1 MTDWESAEKVQKN
14 DAGEFRAMIG
24 GAWVPVAKAQKSA
37 TGEYRVMRGETAA
50 VPPAPTVAAKEEGF
64 FDKLEKGTIPAR
76 IKAGTLLYPEEEKF
90 VRQTLQ
96 SAASGPISGVVQKI
110 AQTTG
115 NKELSDKIAQ
125 TAKEGNFI
133 GGLLQPEGWLTG
145 GKAAEFIGK
154 GSDLAAKALRSAAT
168 VAPYSALS
176 ATEAPSDSAVS
187 DIAKQGAIGAAFGAG
202 IPAAT
207 KLVTG
212 TGSVLYNL
220 IQPYLGKSGAENAAA
235 RLAGKV
241 SANEGKT
248 EEIANLL
255 LKAKQG
261 QTASE
266 AALPAQSAEFSAI
279 QNIVGETRPTLL
291 AASRRAADEQA
302 RQEIAGVART
312 PEMMQRVIER
322 RRMRTEPMRQTAME
336 AASVADTKGAQL
348 ADEIAQKR
356 ESMIQAMRGQPALLG
371 SIEQKQPVVRG
382 FDVKA
387 TFEGPQ
393 TEAAQSAVRFAE
405 GKPGW
410 LSNADRAKEWG
421 SAADDLTQIAGQ
433 RRQEGAFKQM
443 QLDSIRDY
451 GMKPLDVDAIQSAIG
466 AKMKAPGG
474 GIGIDAKVL
483 QGVGDE
489 IARIKALKGRVY
501 PEDLHEIR
509 KKGINDVI
517 ESLNTGTPGATEK
530 RASQVAGELR
540 NKIDEVLDEASGGL
554 WTPYLKSF
562 QRLSRMKNEMEVG
575 QELQQALTGR
585 FGNERIA
592 PFGTALRNAETNI
605 DPNTGRPMIESL
617 YPRSKQA
624 VQRVADQFE
633 KERQLGE
640 LSKIGTAE
648 ALKVMRA
655 TELPGTAP
663 GMISWKVTALN
674 KVLNALEGTGGEKT
688 NKALAE
694 LMLNNP
700 QKLGE
705 LMKAKNTPVVD
716 DIVRALLERQS
727 AIAAS
732 Q

>member
-1 MTDWESAEKVQKN
+1 MATADQYASWIVANQAKK
-14 DAGEFRAMIG
+14 GTPEFET
-24 GAWVPVAKAQKSA
+24 VAAAYKEA
-37 TGEYRVMRGETAA
+37 RGETAAPSA
-50 VPPAPTVAAKEEGF
+50 VPPAPTSAPKQEGF
-64 FDKLEKGTIPAR
+64 FDQLAKGTIPAR
-76 IKAGTLLYPEEEKF
+76 IKAGALLYPEEEKF

-96 SAASGPISGVVQKI
+96 SAASGPVSGVVQKI
-110 AQTTG
+110 AQATG

-125 TAKEGNFI
+125 TAKEGNFV

-145 GKAAEFIGK
+145 SKAAEFIGK
-154 GSDLAAKALRSAAT
+154 GVNLGAKALRSAAT
-168 VAPYSALS
+168 VAPYAALT
-176 ATEAPSDSAVS
+176 ANEAPSDSAVS
-187 DIAKQGAIGAAFGAG
+187 DMAKQGAIGAAFGAG

-212 TGSVLYNL
+212 TGNVLYNL
-220 IQPYLGKSGAENAAA
+220 IQPYLGKSGAEGAAA

-248 EEIANLL
+248 EEIADLL

-261 QTASE
+261 QTAAE

-291 AASRRAADEQA
+291 AASRRAADDRA
-302 RQEIAGVART
+302 RQEIAGVARA
-312 PEMMQRVIER
+312 PEIMQRVIER
-322 RRMRTEPMRQTAME
+322 RRMRTEPMRQTAMD
-336 AASVADTKGAQL
+336 AASVADTKGAEL
-348 ADEIAQKR
+348 ADQIAQKR
-356 ESMIQAMRGQPALLG
+356 ESMIQALRGQPAMLG
-371 SIEQKQPVVRG
+371 SLEQKQPVVRG

-387 TFEGPQ
+387 SFEGPQ

-410 LSNADRAKEWG
+410 ISNADRAKEWG
-421 SAADDLTQIAGQ
+421 GAADDLSQIAGQ

-443 QLDSIRDY
+443 QLDSIKDY

-489 IARIKALKGRVY
+489 ISRIKALKGRVY

-530 RASQVAGELR
+530 RAAQIAGELR
-540 NKIDEVLDEASGGL
+540 GKIDQVLDEASGGS

-592 PFGTALRNAETNI
+592 PFGTALRKAETTI
-605 DPNTGRPMIESL
+605 DPNTGKPMIESL
-617 YPRSKQA
+617 YPRSKRA

-633 KERQLGE
+633 TERQMGD

-674 KVLNALEGTGGEKT
+674 KVLNALEGTGGDKT

-694 LMLNNP
+694 LMLTNP
-700 QKLGE
+700 QRLGE
-705 LMKAKNTPVVD
+705 LMKTKNAPVVD
-716 DIVRALLERQS
+716 DIVRALLERQG